1 MRKNNHQSNIMNI
14 SQIQTGLIFILL
26 LLTVSWLYNYHNILF
41 YPPYS
46 IHAWRQADCLSFALN
61 YFNDNLNF
69 WEPQI
74 NGLGDSGNG
83 KTVSEFPVIYYTVA
97 KLWKIFGQKEFI
109 FRTINI
115 LIVFFGLFNLYRLAK
130 GILKDSFFAI
140 FIPLFLFTSPVL
152 VYYTNNFMADAS
164 AMGLALSGCYY
175 LYRYVTFSEKRV
187 IIIATLFFLLGGLIK
202 ITSLIIFFSLTGFLF
217 IELLLNYKNIDRVK
231 LKAFI
236 IGIAVILVSI
246 TAWFLYSRHYNLS
259 NNNNGGFFLQSIFPI
274 WELSSDE
281 RKLITESLFT
291 KLLRSFF
298 NRGFVA
304 VIFLLFIYLI
314 ISWKKANRFLLIV
327 CCICF
332 IGVIS
337 YVLLWFKAF
346 DVHDYYLTN
355 LLIFIPLVLLTFFEF
370 LKRNYPKIA
379 VRTGFKL
386 ILSGVLVFLIYQTA
400 LINRMKYDDKKYF
413 AKEQLIKQSDRE
425 NWEYYHWYY
434 NNNFKAF
441 ETIKPYLRSIGIKKT
456 DRVICMADA
465 SINISL
471 YLMDQKGYTKYGYA
485 RFSDKERID
494 FAINQGCKYL
504 ILSDENLKQSAG
516 IEAYLTDKIG
526 QYQNISIYSLAN
538 IKQEP
543 KSLNPE

>member
-14 SQIQTGLIFILL
+14 SQIRTGLIFILL

-130 GILKDSFFAI
+130 GILKDIFFSI

-152 VYYTNNFMADAS
+152 VYYTNNFLADAP
-164 AMGLALSGCYY
+164 AMGLAFSACYY
-175 LYRYVTFSEKRV
+175 LYRYITFSEKKAIV
-187 IIIATLFFLLGGLIK
+187 IATFLFLLGGLIK

-217 IELLLNYKNIDRVK
+217 VELLLNYGSIDRAK
-231 LKAFI
+231 LKGLI
-236 IGIAVILVSI
+236 IGIAVVLINI

-259 NNNNGGFFLQSIFPI
+259 NNNNGGFFLQNIFPI
-274 WELSSDE
+274 WETTKPE
-281 RKLITESLFT
+281 REIIFNRFFFT
-291 KLLRSFF
+291 LLPSFF
-298 NRGFVA
+298 NRIALVA
-304 VIFLLFIYLI
+304 ILLIF
-314 ISWKKANRFLLIV
+314 ISILVFYRKVLRSLLIV
-327 CCICF
+327 SICCV
-332 IGVIS
+332 IGVVA
-337 YVLLWFKAF
+337 YFFLWFKAF
-346 DVHDYYLTN
+346 DVHDYYTTN
-355 LLIFIPLVLLTFFEF
+355 LLIFIPLILLTFFEF
-370 LKRNYPKIA
+370 LNRNYPGIFHHWGLKITLTA
-379 VRTGFKL
+379 VLF
-386 ILSGVLVFLIYQTA
+386 FLIFQTE
-400 LINRMKYDDKKYF
+400 LKNRIKYDTKKYF
-413 AKEQLIKQSDRE
+413 GSRMILKQSEIE

-441 ETIKPYLRSIGIKKT
+441 ETIKPYLRSIGIERT

-485 RFSDKERID
+485 RFSDKERTD
-494 FAINQGCKYL
+494 FAIKQGCRYL
-504 ILSDENLKQSAG
+504 ILSDENLKQTAG
-516 IEAYLTDKIG
+516 FEAYLTDKIG

-538 IKQEP
+538 TKQET
-543 KSLNPE
+543 KTLNPE